1 MKVLV
6 FQHIGVEH
14 PGIMRDFMRADGSSW
29 TAIEVDEGEA
39 IPTNF
44 EDYDALFVMGGPMD
58 VWEEDKYGW
67 LRPEKAAIRRWVVDL
82 KKPYLGVCL
91 GHQLLGEAI
100 GGKVGLMEGSEVGI
114 GFVHLTPAG
123 YDDPLL
129 VGVPDTIQCFQWHSA
144 EVKTVPPTAVVTASN
159 AACPIQAFR
168 YGNHAFGMQFHFEIT
183 PDTVQ
188 EWGSVEAYKR
198 SLEEIFGPGS
208 LSKVEAD
215 TAEKL
220 SEFNALALK
229 IYENFKAIVQAAKAR
244 ENLSSVA

>member
-39 IPTNF
+39 IPANF

-58 VWEEDKYGW
+58 VWEEEKYDW
-67 LRPEKAAIRRWVVDL
+67 LRPEKDAIRHWVVDL

-91 GHQLLGEAI
+91 GHQLLGEAV
-100 GGKVGLMEGSEVGI
+100 GGKVGLMERSEVGI

-129 VGVPDTIQCFQWHSA
+129 ADVPGTIQCFQWHSA
-144 EVKTVPPTAVVTASN
+144 EVNALPPTAVVTASN
-159 AACPIQAFR
+159 MACPIQAFR

-188 EWGSVEAYKR
+188 EWGSVPAYKR

-208 LSKVEAD
+208 LPKVEAD

-220 SEFNALALK
+220 PEFNALAFK
-229 IYENFKAIVQAAKAR
+229 IYENFKAIVEDTKAPK
-244 ENLSSVA
+244 NLLSVA